1 MTNDQEHYHKLIIQ
15 VNYFLTELE
24 EWEEQCDSE
33 ANESENQCLRLA
45 INDLSRCLM
54 NIDRARVRLAEYEKQ
69 QKEALLER
77 IRTGTTTYTDATLAE
92 GFMQ

>member
-1 MTNDQEHYHKLIIQ
+1 MTNDQKHYDKLKAQIGD
-15 VNYFLTELE
+15 FLTALE
-24 EWEEQCDSE
+24 EWEEQCYLE
-33 ANESENQCLRLA
+33 TNANEKQCLIFA
-45 INDLSRCLM
+45 INDANRCLI
-54 NIDRARVRLAEYEKQ
+54 NLGRAKDRLAGYEKQ

>member
-1 MTNDQEHYHKLIIQ
+1 MTNDQEHYDKLKAQ
-15 VNYFLTELE
+15 LCDFLTALE
-24 EWEEQCDSE
+24 EWEEQCDPE

-54 NIDRARVRLAEYEKQ
+54 NIDRARVRLAEYQKQ

-77 IRTGTTTYTDATLAE
+77 IRTGTTTYADATLAE
-92 GFMQ
+92 GFMP